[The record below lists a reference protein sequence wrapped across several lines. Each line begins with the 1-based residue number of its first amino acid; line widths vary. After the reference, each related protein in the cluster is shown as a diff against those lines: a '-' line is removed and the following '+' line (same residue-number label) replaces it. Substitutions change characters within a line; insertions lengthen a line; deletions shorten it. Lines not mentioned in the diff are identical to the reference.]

1 MNNCQIIRDLL
12 PLYEDRETRPET
24 TIAVKEHLAEC
35 EDCREYYSHVCH
47 VTRSMKNPPRQSK
60 YQYSALARRIYR
72 RNATTLVAACTV
84 FLTLGCIIGH
94 ILFSGKE

>member
-24 TIAVKEHLAEC
+24 TIAVKEHLSEC
-35 EDCREYYSHVCH
+35 EECREYYSHICH
-47 VTRSMKNPPRQSK
+47 VTRSLKNPPRQGK

-72 RNATTLVAACTV
+72 RNV
-84 FLTLGCIIGH
+84 LTLSASCLSFLAIGCLAGH
-94 ILFSGKE
+94 VLFSGKE